1 MFISFRRETSRWTFS
16 RSLAIRQGALLGC
29 DSHLSVIRLVHFSCC
44 LWCRAAA
51 ELAASR
57 KEVKYAGLDGLY
69 LFVPIAFE
77 NFGVPSTSSRQLF
90 SNLGRRLAD
99 VSGESRETSYLFQFQ
114 WCSHSWYS
122 TSTLFCCMIV
132 WQLVTARIVRHIQ
145 LFPYFLIF

>member
-29 DSHLSVIRLVHFSCC
+29 DSHLSVSRLVHFSCC
-44 LWCRAAA
+44 SWCRAAA

-77 NFGVPSTSSRQLF
+77 KFGVPSTSSCQLF
-90 SNLGRRLAD
+90 SKLSRRLAD
-99 VSGESRETSYLFQFQ
+99 ISGESRETSYLFQ
-114 WCSHSWYS
+114 WCSQSWYS
-122 TSTLFCCMIV
+122 ASTLFCCMIV

-145 LFPYFLIF
+145 LFLYFQIF